1 MLFSKAILLLSAA
14 VAPFALAADEQQPAP
29 QTVTIKV
36 INATPTT
43 TPTPSSTPVY
53 TPSSTPSPSSSKVI
67 LSTGTGAIVT
77 PTGGRW
83 NSTTSSTAGVKGP
96 SSAIPATGGA
106 AAGAEMA
113 SAVMAGVVAVAG
125 LVVL

>member
-14 VAPFALAADEQQPAP
+14 VAPFALAAGEQPAP
-29 QTVTIKV
+29 HTVTIKV
-36 INATPTT
+36 INA

-53 TPSSTPSPSSSKVI
+53 TPSPTSSKVI

-113 SAVMAGVVAVAG
+113 SAVVAGVVAVAG